1 MHYKGM
7 FGKALALTAIAAAF
21 VSFTSNARPNHV
33 DLDTIYTM
41 SNGPDGNAVLAFKQA
56 PDGHLVPNGQVATGG
71 RGTGGGL
78 GNQGGLATDG
88 ELVFVVN
95 AGSDD
100 VSVLREGRR
109 GLRLIDRTASGGI
122 QPVSIAAHGDL
133 VYVLNAGSDS
143 IAGFTLSARGQLHA
157 LPGSEQPLSGAGVG
171 AAQIQFSHDGRT
183 LIVTEKNTNQI
194 VTFSLNR
201 AGVPVDRHVARSPG
215 DTPFGFALARGRQ
228 VLVSE
233 AAGGAANASSVTS
246 YRIGRDGALRVLDPT
261 VATHQTAACWVAVT
275 PDSRFAYVTNTGSGS
290 VSKYRVRANGELTL
304 MPSNGV
310 AANVGAG
317 SAPIDLAFSEQ
328 GQYLHVLGSGDQ
340 TITTYR
346 VGYTGNLTRIGAIP
360 GLPVGANGLISLP

>member
-1 MHYKGM
+1 MHHAGI
-7 FGKALALTAIAAAF
+7 FSKALALTAIAAAF
-21 VSFTSNARPNHV
+21 VPFASNARSNHV
-33 DLDTIYTM
+33 ELDRIYTM
-41 SNGPDGNAVLAFKQA
+41 SNDPDGNAVLEFEQA
-56 PDGHLVPNGQVATGG
+56 SDGRLVPDGQIATGG

-100 VSVLREGRR
+100 VSVLREGRG
-109 GLRLIDRTASGGI
+109 GLRLLDRTASGGI
-122 QPVSIAAHGDL
+122 QPVSITVHGDL

-143 IAGFTLSARGQLHA
+143 IAGFTLSAHGRLHA

-194 VTFSLNR
+194 VTFVLNR
-201 AGVPVDRHVARSPG
+201 AGVPVDRHVMDSPG
-215 DTPFGFALARGRQ
+215 DTPFGFALGRGRQ

-246 YRIGRDGALRVLDPT
+246 YRIARDGTLHVLDPQ
-261 VATHQTAACWVAVT
+261 VATNQSAACWVAVT
-275 PDSRFAYVTNTGSGS
+275 PDGRFAYVTNTGSGT

-304 MPSNGV
+304 MPGNGI
-310 AANVGAG
+310 AASTGAG

-346 VGYTGNLTRIGAIP
+346 VGHTGELTRIGAIP
-360 GLPVGANGLISLP
+360 GLPVGTNGLISLP